1 MTKLVLVLSFVG
13 LAITLAFG
21 LLDPSNPVMWLASTT
36 MSFEILRAALMV
48 IIFALLVTEPPRNA
62 YLRAFVGIV
71 SITLMSW
78 SLSSVY
84 QNHMPITDAMLMIA
98 IGLSMGITV
107 LERNYLLTTGRLQPA
122 TVKA

>member
-36 MSFEILRAALMV
+36 TSFEVLRAALMV

-71 SITLMSW
+71 SIALMSW

-84 QNHMPITDAMLMIA
+84 QNHMPIADAMLMIA

-107 LERNYLLTTGRLQPA
+107 LERNYLFAASHLQPA